1 MNQLIDTDMISI
13 FKNFKKKKDQIHLNT
28 WDKKLN
34 TLLDDEDS
42 IFCNKG
48 SDTFDIVNKENTY
61 TICISNYPYASSTLY
76 KIDDDYVDRD
86 FRFVPSKSTRIR
98 VHKLSKNVNKT
109 SKDDAIKKNKKFQE
123 HKQKLLELSCI

>member
-61 TICISNYPYASSTLY
+61 TIWISNYPYASSTLY

-109 SKDDAIKKNKKFQE
+109 S
-123 HKQKLLELSCI
+123 